1 MTSDPQDLIGRSVG
15 RYTLER
21 LLGQGGF
28 AWVFAGRDS
37 ADGRSVAVK
46 VLKPRYAG
54 DDQFEHRFRNE
65 SAVASELDHPNVI
78 GISEVG
84 QADGFTFF
92 VMDLYPDSLATRLER
107 EGTLPEEE
115 LVRIGREIAAG
126 LAYAHEAGFVHRDIK
141 PHNVLFR
148 EDGAA
153 VIADFGIARAVSGY
167 VSATGVNMTIG
178 TPQYISPEQA
188 QGRQLDGR
196 SDLYAL
202 GVTLYR
208 AATGNAPFR
217 SSDWFEL
224 ARMHVEDQASPP
236 RKQRPDLSARL
247 ERVILKCLAKHPDDR
262 YRTAGTLEEELGQL
276 ADTARKTETFGT
288 APGRTSEFLAAVRG
302 ERRVPRWVLVAAA
315 VLVVVLVAAVIV
327 IVGRS

>member
-1 MTSDPQDLIGRSVG
+1 MG
-15 RYTLER
+15 RYTLGE
-21 LLGQGGF
+21 LIGQGGF

-37 ADGRSVAVK
+37 EDGSPVALK

-65 SAVASELDHPNVI
+65 SKVASELGHPNVI
-78 GISEVG
+78 RIREVA

-92 VMDLYPDSLATRLER
+92 AMDLYPDSLAARLER
-107 EGTLPEEE
+107 EGTLPEKD
-115 LVRIGREIAAG
+115 LIRIASDVAAG
-126 LAYAHEAGFVHRDIK
+126 LAFAHDAGFVHRDIK
-141 PHNVLFR
+141 PHNVLLN
-148 EDGAA
+148 EEGTA

-178 TPQYISPEQA
+178 TPHYISPEQA
-188 QGRQLDGR
+188 QGRTLDGR

-208 AATGNAPFR
+208 AATGEAPFR

-224 ARMHVEDQASPP
+224 ARMHVEEHPAPP
-236 RKQRPDLSARL
+236 RKRRPDLTARL

-262 YRTAGTLEEELGQL
+262 YASAEALRRDLEQL
-276 ADTARKTETFGT
+276 ADRERATSTFGM
-288 APGRTSEFLAAVRG
+288 APTRTSEFLAAVRG
-302 ERRVPRWVLVAAA
+302 ERRLPKWALVLLGILVVVVVA
-315 VLVVVLVAAVIV
+315 VLVVVA
-327 IVGRS
+327 GR